1 MSNGMTGGLPDPPL
15 LGWRAD
21 LDLASPTRGL
31 SHLDQAH
38 LGLQKSVIGQ
48 PPTPGQPPNGRLC
61 QVPGWSSARRKS
73 MISRMAGLWV
83 ITPAWPLS
91 RYRRRRPSGMRSAVS
106 RNSSG
111 A

>member
-38 LGLQKSVIGQ
+38 FGLQS
-48 PPTPGQPPNGRLC
+48 P
-61 QVPGWSSARRKS
+61 
-73 MISRMAGLWV
+73 
-83 ITPAWPLS
+83 
-91 RYRRRRPSGMRSAVS
+91 
-106 RNSSG
+106 
-111 A
+111 